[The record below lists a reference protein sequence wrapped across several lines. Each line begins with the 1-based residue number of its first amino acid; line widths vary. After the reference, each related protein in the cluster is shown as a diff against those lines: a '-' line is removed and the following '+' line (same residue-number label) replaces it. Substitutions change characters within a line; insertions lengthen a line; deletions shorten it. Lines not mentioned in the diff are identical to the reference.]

1 MTPAEARAA
10 ILVIFCGDRSILT
23 VDLWKRIR
31 QGQPTYEPMSETLFR
46 LAGIPYPGP
55 DYVGKNPE
63 SIRLLVAAAAAVET
77 LEAAHGED
85 DASAAYAEALEEE
98 GGA

>member
-1 MTPAEARAA
+1 MSPYEARAA

-31 QGQPTYEPMSETLFR
+31 QGQPAHEPMSETLFR

-63 SIRLLVAAAAAVET
+63 SIRLLVSAAAAA
-77 LEAAHGED
+77 
-85 DASAAYAEALEEE
+85 EALEALDE
-98 GGA
+98 AVASP